1 MEFDVN
7 TRAAAVK
14 MSSVQSLREFIGERL
29 TAAAEEIFTHV
40 EQTIFKLEAELERQR
55 RLLDIVLQPHMQ
67 LQTAG
72 LPPTYP
78 RNEEDAELQQI
89 KEQEEEICISQDEEQ
104 PGLKQEANTLMETHF
119 YQENDFSEEDLNS
132 QQLQAQSFN
141 DGQDEED
148 HQEAS
153 STDREAGPH
162 SREDTDRSHVGERR
176 CHSDL
181 ENVSEVNCHGEN
193 PFNKRTLAK
202 KRQRSQNV
210 RRHSCKEC
218 GKTFKTAHC
227 LTYHRRTHTGE
238 KPFCCNVCAKSFH
251 LSSSLKNHMMIHTG
265 ARPFSCAE
273 CGKRFSRTSTLK
285 THMVTH
291 TGARPFSCQQCGKRF
306 SRASTLKSHMIS
318 HTGAKPFFCALCAKG
333 FTRSFH
339 LKCHM
344 RTHRADAGLL

>member
-1 MEFDVN
+1 MFFAPAGLPN
-7 TRAAAVK
+7 
-14 MSSVQSLREFIGERL
+14 SYLRNQE
-29 TAAAEEIFTHV
+29 
-40 EQTIFKLEAELERQR
+40 EAEL
-55 RLLDIVLQPHMQ
+55 L
-67 LQTAG
+67 
-72 LPPTYP
+72 
-78 RNEEDAELQQI
+78 QI

-104 PGLKQEANTLMETHF
+104 CGLRQEARALVETSFYEENQLSGETL
-119 YQENDFSEEDLNS
+119 NG
-132 QQLQAQSFN
+132 QQLQTQSFN

-148 HQEAS
+148 PQEAS
-153 STDREAGPH
+153 TTDGETEPP
-162 SREDTDRSHVGERR
+162 SRDETDGSHVEKM
-176 CHSDL
+176 
-181 ENVSEVNCHGEN
+181 SEVNFRSKK
-193 PFNKRTLAK
+193 PFNSKTK
-202 KRQRSQNV
+202 KRQRGQTV
-210 RRHSCKEC
+210 RRYPCKEC
-218 GKTFKTAHC
+218 GKTFKTPHC

-238 KPFCCNVCAKSFH
+238 KPFSCKVCAKSFH

-318 HTGAKPFFCALCAKG
+318 HTGAKPFFCSLCAKS

-344 RTHRADAGLL
+344 RTHRAEAALLWRCWSFNRRTS

>member
-1 MEFDVN
+1 
-7 TRAAAVK
+7 

>member
-1 MEFDVN
+1 MEDSKGKGN
-7 TRAAAVK
+7 WDE
-14 MSSVQSLREFIGERL
+14 M
-29 TAAAEEIFTHV
+29 TA
-40 EQTIFKLEAELERQR
+40 
-55 RLLDIVLQPHMQ
+55 D
-67 LQTAG
+67 
-72 LPPTYP
+72 
-78 RNEEDAELQQI
+78 
-89 KEQEEEICISQDEEQ
+89 SQDEEQ

-210 RRHSCKEC
+210 RRHSCKE
-218 GKTFKTAHC
+218 
-227 LTYHRRTHTGE
+227 
-238 KPFCCNVCAKSFH
+238 
-251 LSSSLKNHMMIHTG
+251 
-265 ARPFSCAE
+265 
-273 CGKRFSRTSTLK
+273 TSTLK

-344 RTHRADAGLL
+344 RTHRADAVATEEAILGNGEFTEEPRIQQFHMTRSTLMTCVTLWDLLVKSGMQCPRQPVPTKKRIAIRLLVT